1 MTNGLNMTPQDVE
14 RINFL
19 KSKMNEFMDEITAEP
34 TVVLGLFLDG
44 LAQRLADMAQSE
56 QHLKISI
63 ALTHKLMIT
72 LTAQYYAQR
81 VPGAQ

>member
-1 MTNGLNMTPQDVE
+1 MTNGLNMTPKDVE

-19 KSKMNEFMDEITAEP
+19 KSKLDEFMDEITAEP

-44 LAQRLADMAQSE
+44 LAQRLAQTAQSE
-56 QHLKISI
+56 HNLKISV

-72 LTAQYYAQR
+72 LSAQYYAQR
-81 VPGAQ
+81 AKES